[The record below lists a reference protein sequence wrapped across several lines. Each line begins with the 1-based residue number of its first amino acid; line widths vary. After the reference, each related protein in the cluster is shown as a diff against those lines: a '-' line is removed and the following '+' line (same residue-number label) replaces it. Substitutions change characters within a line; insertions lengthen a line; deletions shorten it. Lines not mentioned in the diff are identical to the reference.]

1 MKRVLASLGLGAVIV
16 GGMLHP
22 AIAEDSQRIHAEITK
37 VTSASRQTSSE
48 VTIAGTWSVEKLA
61 VGQFFTVSTEPVEG
75 EPHSRGIRRSR
86 SPSMTGRRSENVT
99 PPR

>member
-16 GGMLHP
+16 GGMIHP

-48 VTIAGTWSVEKLA
+48 VTAAGTWSVEKLA
-61 VGQFFTVSTEPVEG
+61 VGQFFTVSTEPVNG
-75 EPHSRGIRRSR
+75 EP
-86 SPSMTGRRSENVT
+86 PFA
-99 PPR
+99 